1 MNAWP
6 PQASYP
12 CGNFSD
18 TSCLKPKSQ
27 KDREAPLSRSVYR
40 PVKLPTCHCP
50 GAGRARDHVGPGLDS
65 RSVNPPGSPPA
76 SPVSEETIRVVVFH
90 RGACSG
96 RASHLFYTPH
106 VSSQCQTRVKLNRV
120 FFPADSAKPVPLA
133 VVSLDSSRIP
143 WSAPVLS
150 RLLGAAEAPLEAARL
165 GTPPGGGEST
175 ETEVPTRAVAG
186 EIREKGP
193 AHVQSRR
200 RAPRR
205 TPPAGPA
212 PTRAPRTPP
221 RHTPARRHPRT
232 SEPLPPREGPPTRTG
247 GGKTPRGA
255 GGAWRRTPET
265 ERRGAGRPP
274 PSRCSAQPRR
284 TSARPTQPL
293 EPILIPVTDLTCRL
307 PLRCLDLTRQRLFTL
322 ETCCGYGYGPRE
334 TYTFSP
340 DFQGPTSSP
349 DAAEPLGASRA
360 WPSLGRTH
368 SRVPA
373 LHKEKR
379 TLPGPASFSGFVC
392 VTALGASRRLPPP
405 LRFWDLNQTPSI
417 GRGDGGHRLPSERR
431 SPIP

>member
-1 MNAWP
+1 MNAT

-27 KDREAPLSRSVYR
+27 KDREAPPRSKPAARRRRGAAGGRPPGHPSRR
-40 PVKLPTCHCP
+40 RGEHRDGGPD
-50 GAGRARDHVGPGLDS
+50 AGRS
-65 RSVNPPGSPPA
+65 
-76 SPVSEETIRVVVFH
+76 
-90 RGACSG
+90 
-96 RASHLFYTPH
+96 
-106 VSSQCQTRVKLNRV
+106 
-120 FFPADSAKPVPLA
+120 
-133 VVSLDSSRIP
+133 
-143 WSAPVLS
+143 W
-150 RLLGAAEAPLEAARL
+150 
-165 GTPPGGGEST
+165 
-175 ETEVPTRAVAG
+175 

-193 AHVQSRR
+193 ARR
-200 RAPRR
+200 PESPPHRGRTPAAPPDAGAADTPDTPQPDATPAPRSR
-205 TPPAGPA
+205 C
-212 PTRAPRTPP
+212 
-221 RHTPARRHPRT
+221 
-232 SEPLPPREGPPTRTG
+232 LPERGPPTRTG

-322 ETCCGYGYGPRE
+322 ETCCGYGYGPARDLHLLPG
-334 TYTFSP
+334 FSRA
-340 DFQGPTSSP
+340 DESSP

-379 TLPGPASFSGFVC
+379 TLPGPRQLLRVRLCYQDWRPRACLRHSG
-392 VTALGASRRLPPP
+392 
-405 LRFWDLNQTPSI
+405 FWDLNQTLRSAGATEAIASLPNGVAHPLDRLTHVQLLFTWNPSPLRPSKLSLEYLLLPPRSAPAAAPP
-417 GRGDGGHRLPSERR
+417 GPRL
-431 SPIP
+431 